1 MRVHGIKT
9 KKRKINPNLSM
20 WKASKNKDVK
30 QKLKSINI
38 YKEELKQKHIMQG
51 NEKQNQKN

>member
-20 WKASKNKDVK
+20 WKASKNKHVK
-30 QKLKSINI
+30 QKLKTI
-38 YKEELKQKHIMQG
+38 YIKKKGSKTEALHVK
-51 NEKQNQKN
+51 NKQN